1 MPQPRTG
8 RQARQDLADRLILE
22 YAGAVPAGQVL
33 AAVLRVE
40 RLLLAC
46 QPDPHRRIALC
57 EDLVRRRLVE
67 HTTGQRL
74 TSVAS

>member
-1 MPQPRTG
+1 MPDPRAW
-8 RQARQDLADRLILE
+8 RQARQDLADRLVLE

-46 QPDPHRRIALC
+46 QPDPRRRIALC
-57 EDLVRRRLVE
+57 EDLVRRRLLE
-67 HTTGQRL
+67 HTAGQRL
-74 TSVAS
+74 AAVAS

>member
-1 MPQPRTG
+1 MPDSRPW
-8 RQARQDLADRLILE
+8 RQARQDLADRLVLE
-22 YAGAVPAGQVL
+22 YAGAVPARQVL

-57 EDLVRRRLVE
+57 EDLVRHRLLE
-67 HTTGQRL
+67 HTAGSRL
-74 TSVAS
+74 AAVAS